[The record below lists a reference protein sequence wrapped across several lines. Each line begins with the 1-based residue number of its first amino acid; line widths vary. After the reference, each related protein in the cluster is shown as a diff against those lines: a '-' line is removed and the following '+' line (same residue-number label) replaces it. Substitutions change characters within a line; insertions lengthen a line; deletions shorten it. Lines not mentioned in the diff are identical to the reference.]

1 MTALHY
7 RDHKDLS
14 VNIAIYPTHYVKL
27 VRDPKT
33 NEWMSIERENY
44 DAEDLKSEYHVLAWA
59 MSDEFKEGRADRFW
73 GLMNNCII
81 SLGNNYNKPLSI

>member
-27 VRDPKT
+27 VQNPDT
-33 NEWMSIERENY
+33 HEWISIERESY
-44 DAEDLKSEYHVLAWA
+44 DQEDMKSEYSVLSWA

-73 GLMNNCII
+73 ALLNDCIMY
-81 SLGNNYNKPLSI
+81 LGNNYNKTLRK